1 MNLEKLKVMN
11 ATERVTEQ
19 KEVSVTIA
27 FDFKDGK
34 CTDATL
40 QPLYDFLMPHKEEA
54 QADEVAGE
62 EPKEQNVDLIAESLI
77 TPVQSY

>member
-1 MNLEKLKVMN
+1 MNLEKLKVIN

-40 QPLYDFLMPHKEEA
+40 QPLYDFLMPHKEA
-54 QADEVAGE
+54 QAEKTE
-62 EPKEQNVDLIAESLI
+62 SERIAESIIAPSL
-77 TPVQSY
+77 QQY

>member
-34 CTDATL
+34 CTDESL
-40 QPLYDFLMPHKEEA
+40 QPLYDFLMPHKEEHTA
-54 QADEVAGE
+54 PAEQAEKTE
-62 EPKEQNVDLIAESLI
+62 SERIAESIIAPSL
-77 TPVQSY
+77 QQY